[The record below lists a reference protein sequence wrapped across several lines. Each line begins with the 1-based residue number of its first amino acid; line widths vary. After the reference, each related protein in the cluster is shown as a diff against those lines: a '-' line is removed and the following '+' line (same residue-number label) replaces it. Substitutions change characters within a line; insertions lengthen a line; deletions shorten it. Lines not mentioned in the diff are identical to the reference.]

1 MRRTLYLK
9 LILAYVIFGI
19 FGFIM
24 VSTFASSMTLEHL
37 IREQAEKMYEEATL
51 IANTYATDLYNNQT
65 SLDAVQK
72 QLDALDT
79 YMNATIWIMNPS
91 GRLILDSSTILDI
104 NEEKKVETF
113 DPTITLGSYYTTGD
127 FFGYFKEDM
136 LSVYAPITTDFS
148 IKGYV
153 VIHSSMKDLKASKE
167 SLLSISYLLPFE
179 N

>member
-37 IREQAEKMYEEATL
+37 VREQAEKMYEEATL

-79 YMNATIWIMNPS
+79 YMNATY
-91 GRLILDSSTILDI
+91 
-104 NEEKKVETF
+104 
-113 DPTITLGSYYTTGD
+113 GS
-127 FFGYFKEDM
+127 
-136 LSVYAPITTDFS
+136 
-148 IKGYV
+148 
-153 VIHSSMKDLKASKE
+153 
-167 SLLSISYLLPFE
+167 
-179 N
+179 